1 VLDSRLSLTDKV
13 DLGSRLQDA
22 ISGGPVTRPPDLSG
36 AFAGSGDPA
45 VLGRIKAAVTDI
57 VERAVTHA
65 FSRSFAIAGLLA
77 LAALIPLWWGR
88 AARL

>member
-1 VLDSRLSLTDKV
+1 M
-13 DLGSRLQDA
+13 
-22 ISGGPVTRPPDLSG
+22 
-36 AFAGSGDPA
+36 
-45 VLGRIKAAVTDI
+45 LGRIKAAVTDI